1 MWVLYVIWAV
11 LLLRFEPGATSNI
24 KTQEDQQTNTQSDI
38 RAKLDEVVLENR
50 KLSEAYGKLI
60 QAIKVHVIG
69 AFGKRCR
76 TPIGL
81 PSKSKIRWKRI
92 LRFSDWNAMF
102 SQCIL
107 HVSQNKTNFADR
119 ILF

>member
-60 QAIKVHVIG
+60 QAIKVIG
-69 AFGKRCR
+69 AFGKRSK

-81 PSKSKIRWKRI
+81 PSKSKMRWNFI
-92 LRFSDWNAMF
+92 L
-102 SQCIL
+102 
-107 HVSQNKTNFADR
+107 
-119 ILF
+119 LFFD

>member
-38 RAKLDEVVLENR
+38 RAQLDEVVLENR
-50 KLSEAYGKLI
+50 KLTEAYGKLI
-60 QAIKVHVIG
+60 QAIKVIG
-69 AFGKRCR
+69 AFGKRSR
-76 TPIGL
+76 TQMGL
-81 PSKSKIRWKRI
+81 PSKSKMRWKLL
-92 LRFSDWNAMF
+92 LRFYYWNAMF

>member
-1 MWVLYVIWAV
+1 M
-11 LLLRFEPGATSNI
+11 LLRSKPRAASNM
-24 KTQEDQQTNTQSDI
+24 KTQEDQQTNTPSDI

-50 KLSEAYGKLI
+50 KLSEAYGMLI
-60 QAIKVHVIG
+60 QAIKVIG

-81 PSKSKIRWKRI
+81 PSKTKMRCKLI

-102 SQCIL
+102 SQSIL
-107 HVSQNKTNFADR
+107 HVYITK
-119 ILF
+119 